1 VVAGGRV
8 FVTATPDVSA
18 TTGALAAFDA
28 AGATNCT
35 PASPAVCTPLWSVSF
50 PPGLADTSG
59 PTLSAPAV
67 NGANVLIGTV
77 ALGPSSSTSMQAF
90 TAATGKSVFATARG
104 GQQSPVVTG
113 GHLYASVTDVV
124 HTGLGVVV
132 VDYLATFNAT
142 DGGEQFVDTT
152 GHFGRPSAQAVVNG
166 VLYATDG
173 ALEVYDAAGVT
184 NCGPQYAPL
193 DAQGHV
199 FAPQWC
205 GPLWTGSPA
214 GSGVL
219 PAVANGSVYV
229 AGGAGTLSI
238 FAAGGCGATTCS
250 PRWTGN
256 AGSQPLAP
264 PAVTASSVFVGSNDG
279 HLYVFPAGGC
289 GTATCAATWTARVR
303 AAINAAPVRTS
314 SRAGAQREVQVGR
327 G

>member
-1 VVAGGRV
+1 
-8 FVTATPDVSA
+8 
-18 TTGALAAFDA
+18 
-28 AGATNCT
+28 
-35 PASPAVCTPLWSVSF
+35 
-50 PPGLADTSG
+50 
-59 PTLSAPAV
+59 
-67 NGANVLIGTV
+67 
-77 ALGPSSSTSMQAF
+77 MQAF

-152 GHFGRPSAQAVVNG
+152 GHFGRPSAPAVANG

-184 NCGPQYAPL
+184 NCGPQYAPPE
-193 DAQGHV
+193 AQGHV

-214 GSGVL
+214 GSEVL
-219 PAVANGSVYV
+219 PAVANRSVYV

-289 GTATCAATWTARVR
+289 GTATCAATWTASLGAAVNEPSVAGSVLFVTTRDGHLYAFNAAGCGQSTCSPLLSISVGNVIPGA
-303 AAINAAPVRTS
+303 AAISGGRVFVTDY
-314 SRAGAQREVQVGR
+314 AGILHAYALP
-327 G
+327 